1 VAAADTVDKLGG
13 DPHPIASLADAPL
26 QHMTDAKLLG
36 QLSDRQ
42 GFVLEREGGVAG
54 DSAREAGVI
63 GEAIRALGYGAGVR
77 K

>member
-1 VAAADTVDKLGG
+1 
-13 DPHPIASLADAPL
+13 
-26 QHMTDAKLLG
+26 MTDAKLLG